1 MQKFM
6 FKSGRSLI
14 KSDLDFLITPQE
26 LNAQL
31 QRARHSSD
39 IIRQLPSAVSSRLGK
54 VEARVTL
61 PLIQRI
67 EQQLQL
73 GQWVAL
79 GSRQR
84 NTPIPQNTFRKMPE
98 LERAIG
104 RLSEAPERIVKANFK
119 PVVNDYVLP
128 PVHEYVAV
136 EPGPEHKLVVELA
149 GQWSSNAAAL
159 SLSKTST
166 QNEKITKPRPDNEM
180 AHRSLAE
187 FKALEEEPKNL
198 YLNIPLSG
206 YPNPLKLLLAEN
218 IQPVKRDHEM
228 DEWDTVLTPAIP
240 MYYTSSDKN
249 KTEAKLYPSGYL
261 YVVWKNKVW
270 REIFIDGKGCFR
282 DIDLAYYRGYTTS
295 TAKKMRHV
303 DIQLIDKENQRFFD
317 LEPFTVSQNG
327 TVVFE
332 GILDEYGEAI
342 IHSLTEETVMVTLT
356 EHPETPPF
364 ELATVESPVN
374 GGVKQCREAEGAP
387 LPHVWLPYKIQ
398 GEAQTDLFAYYS
410 AEQLSLTELNK
421 LEESPAELGVS
432 LTQLAKYSAQQAFDS
447 NADIIA
453 PLCMPDIASEDMGHK
468 GLIASQLDKNI
479 ASMYLNEVKPV
490 IRIRYQATVHVDHSD
505 DYFEMRCIDKQWQ
518 QRAYLRE
525 CEYEDKTKAVKL
537 VCFSGWPPEVE
548 QVDLVRFTRGGD
560 LNAEYIEVMIHQQV
574 AIQDYLA

>member
-1 MQKFM
+1 MQKLV

-26 LNAQL
+26 LNAQF
-31 QRARHSSD
+31 QRARHSND
-39 IIRQLPSAVSSRLGK
+39 IIRQLPSSVSTRLGK

-67 EQQLQL
+67 EQQLQM

-79 GSRQR
+79 GTRQR

-98 LERAIG
+98 LERAICN
-104 RLSEAPERIVKANFK
+104 LNEAPERIVKAGFK

-136 EPGPEHKLVVELA
+136 EPGPEHKIVVEFA
-149 GQWSSNAAAL
+149 GQWSSNSASL
-159 SLSKTST
+159 SLGKTDT
-166 QNEKITKPRPDNEM
+166 QNEKVTKPRPDPEVE
-180 AHRSLAE
+180 HRSLAE

-198 YLNIPLSG
+198 YLNVPLSG

-218 IQPVKRDHEM
+218 VQPVKKDHEM
-228 DEWDTVLTPAIP
+228 DEWDTVLIPAIP
-240 MYYTSSDKN
+240 MYYTSADKN
-249 KTEAKLYPSGYL
+249 KAEAKLYPSGYL

-270 REIFIDGKGCFR
+270 REIFLDGKGYFR
-282 DIDLAYYRGYTTS
+282 DIDLAYYRGNTTS

-303 DIQLIDKENQRFFD
+303 DIQLIDKEHQRFFD

-327 TVVFE
+327 AVVFE
-332 GILDEYGEAI
+332 GVLDEYGEAI
-342 IHSLTEETVMVTLT
+342 IHSLTEETVTVTLT

-364 ELATVESPVN
+364 ELTTVESPVS
-374 GGVKQCREAEGAP
+374 GGVKQLREAEGAP

-398 GEAQTDLFAYYS
+398 GEAQSDLFAYYS

-432 LTQLAKYSAQQAFDS
+432 LAELENYSAQQAFDS

-453 PLCMPDIASEDMGHK
+453 PLCMPDIGTEDMSHQ

-560 LNAEYIEVMIHQQV
+560 LNEEYIEVMIHQQV
-574 AIQDYLA
+574 PIQDYLA

>member
-136 EPGPEHKLVVELA
+136 EPGPEHKIVVELA

-187 FKALEEEPKNL
+187 FKALEAEPKNL

-270 REIFIDGKGCFR
+270 REIFIDGKGYFR

-332 GILDEYGEAI
+332 GVLDEYGEAI

-364 ELATVESPVN
+364 ELATVESPVS

-398 GEAQTDLFAYYS
+398 GEAQMDLFAYYS

-574 AIQDYLA
+574 PIQDYLA